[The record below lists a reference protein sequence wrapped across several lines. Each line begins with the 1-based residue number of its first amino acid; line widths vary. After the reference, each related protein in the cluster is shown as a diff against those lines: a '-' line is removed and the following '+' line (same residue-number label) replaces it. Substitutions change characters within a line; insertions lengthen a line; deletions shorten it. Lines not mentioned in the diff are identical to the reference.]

1 MTSDS
6 KNGTLVTRVTCAILF
21 LLFTFFYLYNYQ
33 ADVLAAAQ
41 HVLSH
46 GATHYNRTVGAV
58 LITLVLWL
66 LQIGI
71 YALTRLTRK
80 CHALT
85 YLPSLLL
92 LGIITDVPSSIS
104 TGCYSGYWLL
114 LFPLLMVAY
123 AFVVWVA
130 HQLEPMELPQTSTG
144 FFSKMTFVNL
154 LQMVVMLLIVC
165 GIGNSDKVFHYR
177 MHAESCMLKGH
188 FADVATIGA
197 DDEKTDSSLTFL
209 RIWALSREKKLGD
222 EIFEYPLTGSSDA
235 MLPNGTSVKLL
246 MVPERWLYKDLGVV
260 FTEKMAPKTYLE
272 KLNRSRYATL
282 QAHDWLLTA
291 YLLDRDIDS
300 FATTLP
306 HYYKLDGNL
315 PKAYEE
321 ALVLYNHVR
330 NRPKVVYK
338 SAVMDADYADFQRL
352 DRDKTK
358 NPQERYS
365 ALRDAYGKTYWFYYL
380 QASHSAQ

>member
-1 MTSDS
+1 MTSDN
-6 KNGTLVTRVTCAILF
+6 KNGTLTTRVACAILF
-21 LLFTFFYLYNYQ
+21 LLFTFLYLYDYQ
-33 ADVLAAAQ
+33 ADVLAVAQ
-41 HVLSH
+41 HILSH

-66 LQIGI
+66 LQVGLF
-71 YALTRLTRK
+71 ALTRLSRR

-104 TGCYSGYWLL
+104 NGCYSGYWLW

-130 HQLEPMELPQTSTG
+130 RQLEPMELPQTSTG
-144 FFSKMTFVNL
+144 LFSKMTFVNL

-177 MHAESCMLKGH
+177 MHAESCMLKGT
-188 FADVATIGA
+188 FADVAAIGA
-197 DDEKTDSSLTFL
+197 EDEKTDSSLTFL
-209 RIWALSREKKLGD
+209 RVWALSREGKLGESLFD
-222 EIFEYPLTGSSDA
+222 YPLVGGSDA

-246 MVPERWLYKDLGVV
+246 MMPEKWLYKDLGVV
-260 FTEKMAPKTYLE
+260 FTEKMRPKTYLE
-272 KLNRSRYATL
+272 KLNKSRYATSL
-282 QAHDWLLTA
+282 SHDWLITA

-306 HYYKLDGNL
+306 RYYKLDGKL

-330 NRPKVVYK
+330 NRPRVVYK
-338 SAVMDADYADFQRL
+338 SVVMDADYADFQRL
-352 DRDKTK
+352 DRDTTK

-380 QASHSAQ
+380 QASHSTQ

>member
-6 KNGTLVTRVTCAILF
+6 KNGTLTTRVLCAILF
-21 LLFTFFYLYNYQ
+21 LLFTFLYLYDYQ

-92 LGIITDVPSSIS
+92 LGIITDVPSSIR

-144 FFSKMTFVNL
+144 LFSKMTFVNI
-154 LQMVVMLLIVC
+154 LQMVIMLLIVC

-177 MHAESCMLKGH
+177 MHAESCMLNGR
-188 FADVATIGA
+188 FADVGIIGA

-209 RIWALSREKKLGD
+209 RIWALSREGKLGD
-222 EIFEYPLTGSSDA
+222 DIFEYPLVGGSDA
-235 MLPNGTSVKLL
+235 MLPNGASVKLL

-260 FTEKMAPKTYLE
+260 FTEKMRPKTYLE
-272 KLNRSRYATL
+272 KLNRSRYATNL
-282 QAHDWLLTA
+282 AHDWLLTA

-306 HYYKLDGNL
+306 RFYKLDSKL

-330 NRPKVVYK
+330 NRPRVVYK
-338 SAVMDADYADFQRL
+338 STVMDADYADFQRL
-352 DRDKTK
+352 DRDTSK

-380 QASHSAQ
+380 QASHSTQ